1 MRIEYTQSAK
11 DALKAAKNAAKQLGH
26 SYIGSE
32 HLLLGLLREQHGTAG
47 MVLRDCGLEE
57 EKLLRMIDELIAPE
71 GNTALAGREGYTPRA
86 EAILDNSRG
95 EAVSFHMEEIGTE
108 HILMSLLKDTECV
121 ASKLLYTMNVNFQK
135 VFIEVLET
143 MGIGEEMYKELGCQI
158 GRAHV

>member
-57 EKLLRMIDELIAPE
+57 EKLLRMIDE
-71 GNTALAGREGYTPRA
+71 
-86 EAILDNSRG
+86 
-95 EAVSFHMEEIGTE
+95 
-108 HILMSLLKDTECV
+108 
-121 ASKLLYTMNVNFQK
+121 
-135 VFIEVLET
+135 
-143 MGIGEEMYKELGCQI
+143 I